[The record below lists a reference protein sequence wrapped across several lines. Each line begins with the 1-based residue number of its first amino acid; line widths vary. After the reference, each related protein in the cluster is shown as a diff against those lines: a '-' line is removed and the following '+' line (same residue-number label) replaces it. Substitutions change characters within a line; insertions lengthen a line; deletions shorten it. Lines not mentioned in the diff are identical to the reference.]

1 MGRSAAQQRPQEGRK
16 GQRPGGV
23 ELPAVPGQEGEE
35 QSGGEGEAYGGQNAH
50 GLSPPPVV
58 LSEVL

>member
-1 MGRSAAQQRPQEGRK
+1 MKKWPMFFAIYFCACLLAACGAS
-16 GQRPGGV
+16 GSGA
-23 ELPAVPGQEGEE
+23 LSNEE